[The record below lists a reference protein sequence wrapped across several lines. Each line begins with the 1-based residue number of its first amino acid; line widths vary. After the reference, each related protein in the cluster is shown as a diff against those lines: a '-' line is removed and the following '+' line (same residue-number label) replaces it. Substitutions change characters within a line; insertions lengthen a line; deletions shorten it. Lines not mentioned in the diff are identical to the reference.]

1 MSRAVCLA
9 VSPSAISDRHICL
22 QVVRPE
28 AVGACQGL
36 LGWVSYMGAACAGAP
51 LAWATQQYGWSFFFS
66 IMIGAAIVASALV
79 VPMLNLKSFDQK
91 RKPAATR

>member
-1 MSRAVCLA
+1 M
-9 VSPSAISDRHICL
+9 

-51 LAWATQQYGWSFFFS
+51 LAWATQKYGWSFFFGT
-66 IMIGAAIVASALV
+66 MIAASFAACALV
-79 VPMLNLKSFDQK
+79 VPMLNLKSFVQQ
-91 RKPAATR
+91 T